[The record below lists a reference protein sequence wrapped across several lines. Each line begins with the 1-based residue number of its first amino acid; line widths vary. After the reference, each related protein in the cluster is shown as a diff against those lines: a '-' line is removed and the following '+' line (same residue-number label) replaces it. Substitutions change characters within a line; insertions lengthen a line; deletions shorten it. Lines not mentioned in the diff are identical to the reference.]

1 MSYQKLIEEHDR
13 IDAALIG
20 LTNIL
25 ERPDRDVS
33 AAATALDHLAD
44 ELRTHLAHEDVML
57 YDELIAARKPAFA
70 SAVDHFNQQFD
81 VLRRDW
87 DSYLEAWKPEQISAN
102 WNSFRTATKLMIE
115 RLAERVAA
123 ENDLL
128 YCTALQAGVI
138 TLREPQVAAAA

>member
-13 IDAALIG
+13 IDAALIR
-20 LTNIL
+20 LTNVL
-25 ERPDRDVS
+25 EQPDRDV
-33 AAATALDHLAD
+33 AAAADALDHLAD
-44 ELRTHLAHEDVML
+44 ELRAHLAHEDVML
-57 YDELIAARKPAFA
+57 YNELIAARKPAFG

-87 DSYLEAWKPEQISAN
+87 DTYLQAWGPDQISAN
-102 WNSFRTATKLMIE
+102 WDCFRTVTKLMVE

-128 YCTALQAGVI
+128 YCAALQAGVI
-138 TLREPQVAAAA
+138 TLRGPQAAAAA